1 MTTTEPGATVSYDV
15 VILGNHLATGLLATV
30 LAKQDLRVLLVG
42 SPDDTVLPSGDS
54 TVPYTTAVL
63 HLLAE
68 RFDVPEIASFAHFED
83 LPEQVRRNSGI
94 KKSLA
99 FLHHTAGRGHD
110 PAHAVQFHV
119 PGEHSEWH
127 LYRPVVDEYAR
138 ELAVSYGAS
147 VLPDRASAT
156 EVRLASDAVHL
167 TFGGGQTATAR
178 FVVDACG
185 ADSPLRAVTGD
196 GDPGTLTLRSR
207 MMHAYLRDVR
217 KFEECSRLTDYHRAT
232 AWSRGTVH
240 HLFDGGWIQVVDF
253 RNHHD
258 AVNDLC
264 SVTVGLDPDRF
275 DDLPAGPEEA
285 FRALVARFPSLAE
298 QFASA
303 AVQGDWTTS
312 PSWQRRAAVT
322 HGPRW
327 FAMERSACRTDEFL
341 SRDVTMTAEVVHALG
356 AALPRAV
363 RDEQA
368 AGAALAEVAA
378 FQDALIEFNDQML
391 AAARTAC
398 GSFALWNAYSRVWL
412 LWQILAHLSLKRAT
426 NDAVAAGT
434 WDPVEQ
440 FADGG
445 LWFRTPDGLRQ
456 MLDWFFGVFARV
468 RDGGLGQT
476 EAADMIF
483 RELRRARFVPP
494 LYRFGD
500 PDARY
505 YHFTKARRLLMV
517 AWVMTVAPAD
527 FKRLLTKDNVTGRR
541 DDAPVPTP
549 ARGPVPAGDG
559 RVETNGDGRADGS
572 AAGAPGVTQPGRR

>member
-1 MTTTEPGATVSYDV
+1 MTTTEPDAPVMYDV
-15 VILGNHLATGLLATV
+15 VILGSHLATGLLATV

-68 RFDVPEIASFAHFED
+68 RFDVPEIASFAAFED
-83 LPEQVRRNSGI
+83 LPEPVRRSSGI

-99 FLHHTAGRGHD
+99 FLHHTAGRRHD

-138 ELAVSYGAS
+138 ELAVRYGAS
-147 VLPDRASAT
+147 VLAEKASTT
-156 EVRLASDAVHL
+156 EVRLAPDAVHL
-167 TFGGGQTATAR
+167 AFASGETASAR

-185 ADSPLRAVTGD
+185 EESPLRAASAD
-196 GDPGTLTLRSR
+196 GDPGTLLLRSR

-217 KFEECSRLTDYHRAT
+217 KFEECSRLSDYHRAT
-232 AWSRGTVH
+232 IWSRGTVH

-253 RNHHD
+253 RNHDD
-258 AVNDLC
+258 AANDLC
-264 SVTVGLDPDRF
+264 SVTVGLDHDRF
-275 DDLPAGPEEA
+275 GELPADPDAA
-285 FRALVARFPSLAE
+285 FRALVAPFPSLAE

-303 AVQGDWTTS
+303 TAEGGWTTS
-312 PSWQRRAAVT
+312 AQWQRRAALT

-368 AGAALAEVAA
+368 AGAVLAEAAA
-378 FQDALIEFNDQML
+378 FQDALIDFNDQML
-391 AAARTAC
+391 AAARTAA

-426 NDAVAAGT
+426 NDARAAGT
-434 WDPVEQ
+434 WEPVER

-456 MLDWFFGVFARV
+456 MLDWFFEVFARV
-468 RDGGLGQT
+468 RDGGLRQAQ
-476 EAADMIF
+476 AADMIF

-500 PDARY
+500 PNARY
-505 YHFTKARRLLMV
+505 YHFTMPRRLLMV

-541 DDAPVPTP
+541 DDAPS
-549 ARGPVPAGDG
+549 PVRERASADDG
-559 RVETNGDGRADGS
+559 RLAAHDDGLADGS

>member
-1 MTTTEPGATVSYDV
+1 MTTIEPDAPVSYDV
-15 VILGNHLATGLLATV
+15 VILGSHLATGLLATV

-83 LPEQVRRNSGI
+83 LPDAVRRTSGI

-99 FLHHTAGRGHD
+99 FLHHTAGRRHD

-127 LYRPVVDEYAR
+127 LYRPVVDGYAR
-138 ELAVSYGAS
+138 ELAVRYGAS
-147 VLPDRASAT
+147 VLPERASTT
-156 EVRLASDAVHL
+156 EVRLDPEAVHL
-167 TFGGGQTATAR
+167 TFGSGRTVTAR
-178 FVVDACG
+178 FVVDAC
-185 ADSPLRAVTGD
+185 DQESPLRAATAE
-196 GDPGTLTLRSR
+196 GDPRPLLLRSK
-207 MMHAYLRDVR
+207 MMHAYLRGVR
-217 KFEECSRLTDYHRAT
+217 PFEECSRLADYQRAT
-232 AWSRGTVH
+232 TWSRGTVH

-253 RNHHD
+253 RNHDD
-258 AVNDLC
+258 AASDLC
-264 SVTVGLDPDRF
+264 SVTVGLDHDRF
-275 DDLPAGPEEA
+275 DDLPADPDAA
-285 FRALVARFPSLAE
+285 FRALVAPFPSLAE

-303 AVQGDWTTS
+303 TAEGGWTTS
-312 PSWQRRAAVT
+312 PHWQRRAAVT

-327 FAMERSACRTDEFL
+327 FAMELSACRTDEFL
-341 SRDVTMTAEVVHALG
+341 SRDVTMTAEMVHALG
-356 AALPRAV
+356 AALPRAL
-363 RDEQA
+363 RDEPA
-368 AGAALAEVAA
+368 TGVVLAEAAA
-378 FQDALIEFNDQML
+378 FQDALIEFNDQIL
-391 AAARTAC
+391 AAARTAV

-412 LWQILAHLSLKRAT
+412 LWQILGHLSLKRAT
-426 NDAVAAGT
+426 NDALAAGT
-434 WDPVEQ
+434 WDPVER

-456 MLDWFFGVFARV
+456 MLDWFFEVFARV
-468 RDGGLGQT
+468 RAGGLRQA

-500 PDARY
+500 PNARY
-505 YHFTKARRLLMV
+505 YHFTMPRRLLMV

-541 DDAPVPTP
+541 DDATSPT
-549 ARGPVPAGDG
+549 RGRASVDDERLAAHD
-559 RVETNGDGRADGS
+559 VERADGS
-572 AAGAPGVTQPGRR
+572 AADAPGVTQPGRR